1 MFITHKG
8 KVMKNKRNQKNII
21 WKILLIIFSIVL
33 IICLII
39 IGIQKYQQKKQQE
52 YYEALLENESTQTQA
67 TEEMPEPETEEAP
80 DILKSLGIEIPEK
93 DIDFAALQEENSDV
107 YAWIYVPGT
116 NVDYPV
122 LQHPEDDTYYLEHNM
137 DGSKGLPGCI
147 YSESV
152 NTKDFTDPNTVLYG
166 HNMKNGSMFASLH
179 NFEDQQ
185 VFEENPYFYIYNA
198 LLSRCTVFE
207 FKSLSAADVERG
219 IRNALKKL
227 SESESQPV
235 VMDEDACAYLA
246 ESAGGDLRKALGCL
260 DFVVTAAPV
269 DETGKHITLEMIQ
282 QVTRR
287 TAMRYDRDGDDHY
300 DIVSAYQK
308 SMRGSDPN
316 AALHYLARL
325 LEAGDLPSACRRLM
339 VCACEDVGLAYP
351 QIIPI
356 VKAAVD
362 AANMV
367 GLPEARLPLADAV
380 ILVATSPKS
389 NSAHDAINAA
399 IADVQ
404 AGRTGPI
411 PRQLQNKHFDGE
423 DAAVKG
429 QNYKYAHDYE
439 NHWVDQQY
447 LPDLLKDVKY
457 YTFGDNRTEQAARAY
472 WAKIKGED
480 KL

>member
-1 MFITHKG
+1 MSSPLADRLRPRTLDEVCGQRHLLAPGCVFRRAVSGPRVPNMIFYGPPGVG
-8 KVMKNKRNQKNII
+8 KTTVAR
-21 WKILLIIFSIVL
+21 ILAKQSGMLLHQLNGTSAGTADIKSVL
-33 IICLII
+33 ADVGTFGAHSGVLLYLDE
-39 IGIQKYQQKKQQE
+39 IQYLNKKQQQS
-52 YYEALLENESTQTQA
+52 LLEC
-67 TEEMPEPETEEAP
+67 
-80 DILKSLGIEIPEK
+80 IE
-93 DIDFAALQEENSDV
+93 
-107 YAWIYVPGT
+107 
-116 NVDYPV
+116 
-122 LQHPEDDTYYLEHNM
+122 
-137 DGSKGLPGCI
+137 DGSVTLI
-147 YSESV
+147 
-152 NTKDFTDPNTVLYG
+152 
-166 HNMKNGSMFASLH
+166 ASTT
-179 NFEDQQ
+179 
-185 VFEENPYFYIYNA
+185 ENPYFYIYNA

-207 FKSLSAADVERG
+207 FKPLAAADVERG
-219 IRNALKKL
+219 VRNAVQRL
-227 SESESQPV
+227 SEGEQVPV
-235 VMDEDACAYLA
+235 CMDEDACAYLA

-260 DFVVTAAPV
+260 DFAVTAAPV
-269 DETGKHITLEMIQ
+269 ENGEKRITLDMIR
-282 QVTRR
+282 QVTRH
-287 TAMRYDRDGDDHY
+287 TAMRYDREGDDHY

-308 SMRGSDPN
+308 SMRGSDPD

-423 DAAVKG
+423 DALVKG
-429 QNYKYAHDYE
+429 QNYKYAHSYA
-439 NHWVDQQY
+439 NHWVQQQY
-447 LPDLLKDVKY
+447 LPDVLKDTKY
-457 YTFGDNRTEQAARAY
+457 YTFGDNKTEQAARAY
-472 WAKIKGED
+472 WAKIKGEENV
-480 KL
+480 

>member
-1 MFITHKG
+1 MNEPLAQRLRPKTLADVCGQQHLLAEGQVFRRTIESGRIPNMIFYGPSGTGKTTVARIIAENSGMTLHKLNG
-8 KVMKNKRNQKNII
+8 TSCGTGDIKA
-21 WKILLIIFSIVL
+21 VL
-33 IICLII
+33 KD
-39 IGIQKYQQKKQQE
+39 IGTLAGAGRHPALPRRDTVPQQKAAAE
-52 YYEALLENESTQTQA
+52 PAWSASRTAPSPSSPPRRRTPTSTSITRC
-67 TEEMPEPETEEAP
+67 
-80 DILKSLGIEIPEK
+80 S
-93 DIDFAALQEENSDV
+93 
-107 YAWIYVPGT
+107 
-116 NVDYPV
+116 
-122 LQHPEDDTYYLEHNM
+122 
-137 DGSKGLPGCI
+137 
-147 YSESV
+147 
-152 NTKDFTDPNTVLYG
+152 
-166 HNMKNGSMFASLH
+166 
-179 NFEDQQ
+179 
-185 VFEENPYFYIYNA
+185 
-198 LLSRCTVFE
+198 SRCTVFE
-207 FKSLSAADVERG
+207 FKPLSAADVERG

-227 SESESQPV
+227 SASEPQPV
-235 VMDEDACAYLA
+235 TMDEDACAYLA

-269 DETGKHITLEMIQ
+269 DEGGKHVTLGMVQ

-429 QNYKYAHDYE
+429 QNYKYAHDFE
-439 NHWVDQQY
+439 NHWVEQQY
-447 LPDLLKDVKY
+447 LPDVLKDVKY